1 MDRIENIDF
10 CIRYLLEQNRTQAD
24 IPATLP
30 EKQRLLRALMNVT
43 EVESRAN
50 SSALPRC
57 SNVTEGNVWE
67 PQPLSEEFLH
77 AQDAE
82 LQAQLQEKGII
93 DCDNATMLECESK
106 LSLWQGDITRLR
118 VDAIVNA
125 ANSQM
130 MGCWHPLHACIDN
143 CIHSA
148 AGLQLRAECAEAMSG
163 AECPPV
169 HPEYTMGGTT
179 YRHAFTSETLIT
191 KAYNLPCRYVLH
203 TVGPIIPNGVPT
215 RKQEEQLADCY
226 RNCLGLAEANGCRSI
241 AFCCISTGE
250 FHFPN
255 RRAAE
260 IAIATV
266 KEYTTS
272 YALTHSHNNALTV
285 VFNVFKDID
294 YDIYRELLAAR

>member
-30 EKQRLLRALMNVT
+30 EKQRLLRALMNV
-43 EVESRAN
+43 
-50 SSALPRC
+50 
-57 SNVTEGNVWE
+57 WE
-67 PQPLSEEFLH
+67 PQPLSEAFLH

-82 LQAQLQEKGII
+82 LQAQLQDKGVVSLEDIA
-93 DCDNATMLECESK
+93 ATADTPL
-106 LSLWQGDITRLR
+106 LWQGDITRLR

-125 ANSQM
+125 ANSRM

-191 KAYNLPCRYVLH
+191 EAYNLPCRHVLH
-203 TVGPIIPNGVPT
+203 TVGPIIPDGVPT
-215 RKQEEQLADCY
+215 RKQEEQLANCY

-241 AFCCISTGE
+241 AFCCISMGE

-260 IAIATV
+260 IAVDTV
-266 KEYTTS
+266 REYTTS

>member
-10 CIRYLLEQNRTQAD
+10 CIRYLLEIEKSKLKIETG
-24 IPATLP
+24 IPNDLQG
-30 EKQRLLRALMNVT
+30 KQRLLRALMNIT

-50 SSALPRC
+50 SFALPRC

-67 PQPLSEEFLH
+67 PQSLSDEFLQ

-82 LQAQLQEKGII
+82 LQAQLQDKGVVS
-93 DCDNATMLECESK
+93 LEDIAASADTP
-106 LSLWQGDITRLR
+106 LLWQGDITRLR

-125 ANSQM
+125 ANSRM

-143 CIHSA
+143 AIHSA
-148 AGLQLRAECAEAMSG
+148 AGLQLRQECDNVLRGGEIATGEAI
-163 AECPPV
+163 
-169 HPEYTMGGTT
+169 
-179 YRHAFTSETLIT
+179 IT
-191 KAYNLPCRYVLH
+191 RGYNLPAKYVIH
-203 TVGPIIPNGVPT
+203 TVGPIIPDGVPT

-260 IAIATV
+260 IAVATV
-266 KEYTTS
+266 KEYTL
-272 YALTHSHNNALTV
+272 AHPHNNTIV

>member
-1 MDRIENIDF
+1 MGRIENIDF

-24 IPATLP
+24 IPAELAG
-30 EKQRLLRALMNVT
+30 KQQLLRALMNI
-43 EVESRAN
+43 
-50 SSALPRC
+50 
-57 SNVTEGNVWE
+57 WE
-67 PQPLSEEFLH
+67 PQPLSDEFIR
-77 AQDAE
+77 AQNAE
-82 LQAQLQEKGII
+82 LQAQLTDKGVV
-93 DCDNATMLECESK
+93 TLEDISASSCTP
-106 LSLWQGDITRLR
+106 LLWQGDITRLR

-163 AECPPV
+163 IECPQV

-191 KAYNLPCRYVLH
+191 KAYNLPCRYVIH
-203 TVGPIIPNGVPT
+203 TVGPIISDGIPT
-215 RKQEEQLADCY
+215 KEQERQLANCY
-226 RNCLGLAEANGCRSI
+226 RNCLGMAEANGCRSI

-260 IAIATV
+260 IAVEACKDATI
-266 KEYTTS
+266 K
-272 YALTHSHNNALTV
+272 V

-294 YDIYRELLAAR
+294 YDIYRELLGKG

>member
-50 SSALPRC
+50 SFALPRC

-67 PQPLSEEFLH
+67 PQPLSEEFLR

-93 DCDNATMLECESK
+93 DCDNASMLECESK
-106 LSLWQGDITRLR
+106 LSLWQGDITRLK

-125 ANSQM
+125 ANSQGL
-130 MGCWHPLHACIDN
+130 GCWHPLHACIDN
-143 CIHSA
+143 AIHSA
-148 AGLQLRAECAEAMSG
+148 AGLQLRQECDNVLRGGEIATGEAI
-163 AECPPV
+163 
-169 HPEYTMGGTT
+169 
-179 YRHAFTSETLIT
+179 IT
-191 KAYNLPCRYVLH
+191 RGYNLPAKYVIH
-203 TVGPIIPNGVPT
+203 TVGPIVPTGIPT
-215 RKQEEQLADCY
+215 RKQEEQLANCY

-260 IAIATV
+260 IAVATV

>member
-1 MDRIENIDF
+1 MDRIENIDY
-10 CIRYLLEQNRTQAD
+10 CIRYLLEHNRTQAD
-24 IPATLP
+24 IPASLP

-50 SSALPRC
+50 SFALPRC

-67 PQPLSEEFLH
+67 PQPLCEEFLH

-106 LSLWQGDITRLR
+106 LSLWQGDITRLK

-125 ANSQM
+125 ANSRGL
-130 MGCWHPLHACIDN
+130 GCWHPLHACIDN
-143 CIHSA
+143 AIHSA
-148 AGLQLRAECAEAMSG
+148 AGLQLRQECDNVLRGGEIATGEAI
-163 AECPPV
+163 
-169 HPEYTMGGTT
+169 
-179 YRHAFTSETLIT
+179 IT
-191 KAYNLPCRYVLH
+191 RGYNLPAKYVIH
-203 TVGPIIPNGVPT
+203 TVGPIIPDGVPT

-260 IAIATV
+260 IAVATV

>member
-30 EKQRLLRALMNVT
+30 EKQRLLRALMNV
-43 EVESRAN
+43 
-50 SSALPRC
+50 
-57 SNVTEGNVWE
+57 WE

-82 LQAQLQEKGII
+82 LQAQLQDKGVVS
-93 DCDNATMLECESK
+93 LEDIAASADTP
-106 LSLWQGDITRLR
+106 LLWQGDITRLR

-125 ANSQM
+125 SNSQM
-130 MGCWHPLHACIDN
+130 MGCWHTLHACIDN

-191 KAYNLPCRYVLH
+191 EAYNLPCRHVLH

-215 RKQEEQLADCY
+215 KEQEAQLANCY
-226 RNCLGLAEANGCRSI
+226 RNCLGLAGSNGCHSI

-250 FHFPN
+250 FRFPN

-260 IAIATV
+260 IAVETV
-266 KEYTTS
+266 K
-272 YALTHSHNNALTV
+272 AFQCGRNARAPRV

-294 YDIYRELLAAR
+294 YDIYSQLLGKD